1 MKILRVILVFC
12 LMSSGHF
19 SYAQQ
24 CEHIVQRGEN
34 FESIASKYGVT
45 IEELKKANGESASC
59 YVGRKLQ
66 IPYHGVEVERKSVEV
81 EPYDYKL
88 TSSNKN
94 VLTKSAATT
103 YQVGYANWKK
113 GKFDIAY
120 LYLLSAAEKGET
132 RAYYPLGDCYSQK
145 TVVGYDE
152 QAAAQWFV
160 KAVAEIKD
168 KSDENYWLASLRL
181 ADAYVHA
188 KGVGKDVAQAR
199 YYYNKYNR
207 HVIGKHSTLAVA
219 VLSSLRKEETAI
231 AKAEKE
237 RANQERRRKEEA
249 YLAEA
254 RNNAIQNSS
263 TRTTGGNLPSQVIVP
278 QGARTS
284 YNGAYTVETTG
295 YWGHKQTLYVQPND
309 FHRVLNP
316 TQRLVLYFSSKNCSV
331 ITVNIVYQ
339 VQTSPMAWNNPFVA
353 NMLNVVNGWSVCVL
367 PSKGFMP
374 GAFGIKGYA
383 YDNGYFVFCS
393 NTGITYR
400 LAQDFSSFMIGATKY
415 DYRISK
421 EQYEELRQIETDFL
435 NKVDA
440 YEARIYSGSS
450 DNGSSGISKS
460 LQEAIEECDHNI
472 NAINKKSV
480 ERYTKKSST
489 KSPRGI
495 YYAPDYTGGKY
506 AYWCSE
512 CQKWGPQHVHF
523 NLK

>member
-1 MKILRVILVFC
+1 
-12 LMSSGHF
+12 
-19 SYAQQ
+19 
-24 CEHIVQRGEN
+24 
-34 FESIASKYGVT
+34 
-45 IEELKKANGESASC
+45 
-59 YVGRKLQ
+59 
-66 IPYHGVEVERKSVEV
+66 
-81 EPYDYKL
+81 
-88 TSSNKN
+88 
-94 VLTKSAATT
+94 
-103 YQVGYANWKK
+103 
-113 GKFDIAY
+113 
-120 LYLLSAAEKGET
+120 
-132 RAYYPLGDCYSQK
+132 
-145 TVVGYDE
+145 
-152 QAAAQWFV
+152 
-160 KAVAEIKD
+160 
-168 KSDENYWLASLRL
+168 
-181 ADAYVHA
+181 
-188 KGVGKDVAQAR
+188 
-199 YYYNKYNR
+199 
-207 HVIGKHSTLAVA
+207 
-219 VLSSLRKEETAI
+219 
-231 AKAEKE
+231 
-237 RANQERRRKEEA
+237 
-249 YLAEA
+249 
-254 RNNAIQNSS
+254 
-263 TRTTGGNLPSQVIVP
+263 
-278 QGARTS
+278 
-284 YNGAYTVETTG
+284 
-295 YWGHKQTLYVQPND
+295 
-309 FHRVLNP
+309 
-316 TQRLVLYFSSKNCSV
+316 
-331 ITVNIVYQ
+331 
-339 VQTSPMAWNNPFVA
+339 MAWNNPFVA

-495 YYAPDYTGGKY
+495 YYAPDYTGGKN